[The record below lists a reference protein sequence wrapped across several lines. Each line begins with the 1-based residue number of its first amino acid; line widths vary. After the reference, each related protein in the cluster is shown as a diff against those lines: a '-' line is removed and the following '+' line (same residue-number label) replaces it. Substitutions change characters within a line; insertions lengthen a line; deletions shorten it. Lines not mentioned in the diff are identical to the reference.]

1 MKLASSPP
9 AQGPCFAG
17 QTPKKGLPVSHHPCL
32 AHPQTANARGK
43 VAENATLPLC
53 QPAAAVRQTPEF
65 DAAPQRDFC
74 SIGSEEQVNS
84 VPTMKHVATTG
95 FDEQG
100 QKILLICGQEYRQH
114 PTDVYMDDALRLVQ
128 QWDDAQVTF
137 GRVVHLRN
145 YLRENYGHGHEINF
159 QNLLSLADCKSWIDE
174 VIKAEYRLVL
184 HEDWAKDQQKA
195 DLEANARIMSSQT
208 AGVES
213 R

>member
-1 MKLASSPP
+1 
-9 AQGPCFAG
+9 
-17 QTPKKGLPVSHHPCL
+17 
-32 AHPQTANARGK
+32 
-43 VAENATLPLC
+43 VAENATLPLR
-53 QPAAAVRQTPEF
+53 QPAAAVRQAPKF
-65 DAAPQRDFC
+65 ADAPQRDFC

-145 YLRENYGHGHEINF
+145 YLRENYGHGHQINF

-174 VIKAEYRLVL
+174 VIQAEYRLVL
-184 HEDWAKDQQKA
+184 HEEWAKDQHRA
-195 DLEANARIMSSQT
+195 DLEANARIMGSQT
-208 AGVES
+208 AEPSLVES
-213 R
+213 L

>member
-1 MKLASSPP
+1 MLRRTDPEKGSARLAPP
-9 AQGPCFAG
+9 
-17 QTPKKGLPVSHHPCL
+17 LP

-43 VAENATLPLC
+43 VAETATLPLC

-65 DAAPQRDFC
+65 AAAPQRDIC
-74 SIGSEEQVNS
+74 SIGSEEQVKF
-84 VPTMKHVATTG
+84 VPTMKHVTTTG

-128 QWDDAQVTF
+128 QWDDDQVTF

-145 YLRENYGHGHEINF
+145 YLRENYGHGHQINF

-208 AGVES
+208 VGVAS

>member
-1 MKLASSPP
+1 
-9 AQGPCFAG
+9 
-17 QTPKKGLPVSHHPCL
+17 
-32 AHPQTANARGK
+32 
-43 VAENATLPLC
+43 
-53 QPAAAVRQTPEF
+53 
-65 DAAPQRDFC
+65 
-74 SIGSEEQVNS
+74 
-84 VPTMKHVATTG
+84 MKHVTTTG

-145 YLRENYGHGHEINF
+145 YLRENYGHGHQLNF

-184 HEDWAKDQQKA
+184 HEEWAKDQQRA
-195 DLEANARIMSSQT
+195 DLEANARIMGSQT
-208 AGVES
+208 AEPSLVES
-213 R
+213 L